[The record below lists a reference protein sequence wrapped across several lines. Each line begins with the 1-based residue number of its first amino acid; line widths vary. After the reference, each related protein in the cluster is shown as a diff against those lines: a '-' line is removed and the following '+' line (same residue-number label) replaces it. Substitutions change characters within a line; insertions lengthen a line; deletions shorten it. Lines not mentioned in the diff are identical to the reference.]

1 MKTDWIAGLLGPWS
15 AELTLGSIF
24 LRLAVSMALAALILT
39 ACAAE
44 PAAGSH
50 HRLRALEQAA
60 LGRSSHVY
68 PCEPRGHGHDAH

>member
-24 LRLAVSMALAALILT
+24 LRLAVS
-39 ACAAE
+39 
-44 PAAGSH
+44 PGRH

-60 LGRSSHVY
+60 LGRSSHLH